1 MVTTNTTENMVE
13 TTTATTDGQPT
24 PTPADAATQTAESAT
39 PTTGNAAETKTPTTE
54 GQPTPPAA
62 KGTKQK
68 ADSPE
73 LIRLTK
79 EIKGELNNLDRMV
92 RKTTETARQ
101 IGMKLKEVQ
110 KLVKAARKSW
120 GGWVEANLS
129 IENRQVQKYMRLAD
143 RWEVLKAG
151 GHDPANMTIE
161 QCLAVL
167 AKPGGPIPGVEVVK
181 SKEVAAEK
189 PASTR
194 FCLSGTSELKDKKL
208 LANELQESEQFFA
221 AESEE
226 KKFVADKLAALVRQ
240 IRQVAQKIGKG
251 KEGPQGD
258 VAVLAVALSN
268 KLASELKSLPVL
280 EIAEATADQTPVADP
295 SRTHP
300 HHNRLNDYA
309 PVSV

>member
-1 MVTTNTTENMVE
+1 MVTTNSTENVAE
-13 TTTATTDGQPT
+13 LTTVATNGQPT
-24 PTPADAATQTAESAT
+24 PTPADAATQQAESAT
-39 PTTGNAAETKTPTTE
+39 PTTGNAEETKTGATE
-54 GQPTPPAA
+54 GQLTPPVA

-101 IGMKLKEVQ
+101 IGVKLKEVQ
-110 KLVKAARKSW
+110 KLVKAAKRSW

-143 RWEVLKAG
+143 RWEKLKAG
-151 GHDPANMTIE
+151 GHYPASMTIE

-167 AKPGGPIPGVEVVK
+167 AKPSGPIPGVQEDK
-181 SKEVAAEK
+181 STEVAAVK
-189 PASTR
+189 PTANGFS
-194 FCLSGTSELKDKKL
+194 LSGTLELKDKKL
-208 LANELQESEQFFA
+208 LANELQESEQFFT

-226 KKFVADKLAALVRQ
+226 KKFVVDKLAALVRQ
-240 IRQVAQKIGKG
+240 IRQIAQKISKG

-258 VAVLAVALSN
+258 VAVLAIALSN
-268 KLASELKSLPVL
+268 KIVSELKTLPVL
-280 EIAEATADQTPVADP
+280 EVGTAIAESTPVAD
-295 SRTHP
+295 STRTP
-300 HHNRLNDYA
+300 THHNRLNGFA
-309 PVSV
+309 AASV